1 MRIRKCILTV
11 LFLPLVAGCHKVSH
25 VSEEVVVNL
34 RQKGTDISS
43 SMYGVFFEEINH
55 AGDGGL
61 YAELVQNRS
70 FEEDEIP
77 EGYRIEGTKL
87 IPLAKPYHLTGE
99 IRERSFEWYGGK
111 IRGWNL
117 KTGDLSEASMRL
129 TKERPMYPTAP
140 NNLELFIQ
148 KTTGAVQLTK
158 DIGVW
163 VFGRTNVIIYVPL
176 CVWIQVIREPLLLS
190 CCRKKEIY
198 WHGLYYLVFLTVN
211 GMI

>member
-99 IRERSFEWYGGK
+99 IRERSFEWYDKRTSYVSYG
-111 IRGWNL
+111 
-117 KTGDLSEASMRL
+117 SEQFGIVYS
-129 TKERPMYPTAP
+129 E
-140 NNLELFIQ
+140 NN
-148 KTTGAVQLTK
+148 
-158 DIGVW
+158 
-163 VFGRTNVIIYVPL
+163 R
-176 CVWIQVIREPLLLS
+176 
-190 CCRKKEIY
+190 CC
-198 WHGLYYLVFLTVN
+198 TV
-211 GMI
+211 G